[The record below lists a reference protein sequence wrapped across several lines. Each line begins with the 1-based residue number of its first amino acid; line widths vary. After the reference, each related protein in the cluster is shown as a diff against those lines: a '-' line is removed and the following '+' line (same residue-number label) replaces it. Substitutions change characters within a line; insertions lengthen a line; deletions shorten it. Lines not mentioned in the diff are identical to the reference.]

1 MLASSIICN
10 YDAHK
15 SNTLQCSDNTIINKL
30 VFNAYAMMPIFIYF
44 SYTIYV
50 LGGNWNIINL
60 GKEDGTSFYGQ
71 ALLESPLYIVTV
83 YYLARQ
89 TNINLVK
96 YILYFSTLIICSQ
109 IIMTWLYYYVKYY
122 HITLSA
128 KMTVTLTWVIFTIS
142 CIIFKYVKCRVDN
155 KSIYYIILGFM
166 LFQGIIIGYTLIFTS
181 NTYANIPQEINKVIN
196 DNPLITETSG
206 PFISKLNMK
215 IYYGFPQDII
225 MNNLHEKYYILNI
238 AEKAGYKYDTNYL
251 YYLRTRKSIPCNAE
265 LKGTYSLI
273 PYGEPQRHQLKLCL
287 WEVQTIK
294 CDEIKE
300 NLCE

>member
-1 MLASSIICN
+1 
-10 YDAHK
+10 
-15 SNTLQCSDNTIINKL
+15 
-30 VFNAYAMMPIFIYF
+30 
-44 SYTIYV
+44 
-50 LGGNWNIINL
+50 
-60 GKEDGTSFYGQ
+60 
-71 ALLESPLYIVTV
+71 
-83 YYLARQ
+83 
-89 TNINLVK
+89 
-96 YILYFSTLIICSQ
+96 
-109 IIMTWLYYYVKYY
+109 
-122 HITLSA
+122 
-128 KMTVTLTWVIFTIS
+128 
-142 CIIFKYVKCRVDN
+142 
-155 KSIYYIILGFM
+155 M